1 MDHIECILRKWLSG
15 LVSVLL
21 LILLFP
27 GKAFALETAE
37 EFLYNENI
45 YYQINALD
53 EVVITR
59 SRASVKEAIIP
70 AEIDGRPVTEI
81 QNNAFQSRTRL
92 TTVSLPDTIRKIGD
106 YAFYQCTRLET
117 VEIPDTVAHIGWGI
131 LAGTPWLESQPEGCV
146 IAGDQILIGYRG
158 SDSQVVIPE
167 GTTAIAGRAFE
178 DCENMMSVSIPSTVT
193 EIGGLAFS
201 GCSKLSECTIPEGV
215 VSVGEYAFNWCIA
228 LQTAEIADSV
238 TSIGN
243 HAFVGCSSLISVEL
257 PSRLTRIESAVF
269 FGCSNLTR
277 IQIPPTVTDI
287 GSDAFYGCLSLKEVA
302 LRSTVRSIG
311 AGAFGDCTSLEK
323 LTIFNVDCQI
333 SDSEETIA
341 ASSVIYGLSG
351 STAQTYAQNHGRQFM
366 TAEPLPGDVDESG
379 NIEISDASEILLIYA
394 QVGASLISAPGAYDL
409 LAGDMN
415 KDGILDIAD
424 ATQVLTIYAMR
435 GAGLL

>member
-1 MDHIECILRKWLSG
+1 MDRIECTLRKWLSG
-15 LVSVLL
+15 LFSVLL

-27 GKAFALETAE
+27 GKVFALETAE

-59 SRASVKEAIIP
+59 SRASVKEAVIP

-92 TTVSLPDTIRKIGD
+92 TTVSLPDTIQRIGD

-117 VEIPDTVAHIGWGI
+117 VEIPDTVTQIGWGI
-131 LAGTPWLESQPEGCV
+131 LAGTPWLENQPEGCV
-146 IAGDQILIGYRG
+146 IMGNQILIGYRG

-178 DCENMMSVSIPSTVT
+178 DCESLMSVSIPSTVT

-201 GCSKLSECTIPEGV
+201 GCSKLTECTIPEGV
-215 VSVGEYAFNWCIA
+215 VSLGEYAFNWCIA

-238 TSIGN
+238 AAIGN
-243 HAFVGCSSLISVEL
+243 HAFVGCSSLISVKL
-257 PSRLTRIESAVF
+257 PSKLTRIESAVF
-269 FGCSNLTR
+269 LGCSNLTKV
-277 IQIPPTVTDI
+277 QIPDTVTDI
-287 GSDAFYGCLSLKEVA
+287 GSDAFYGCLSLREVT

-311 AGAFGDCTSLEK
+311 ARAFGECTSLEK
-323 LTIFNVDCQI
+323 LTIFNDSCQI
-333 SDSEETIA
+333 SDSAETIA
-341 ASSVIYGLSG
+341 ASSAIYGLRG
-351 STAQTYAQNHGRQFM
+351 STAQTYAQTYERQFM
-366 TAEPLPGDVDESG
+366 IAEPVPGDVNENG
-379 NIEISDASEILLIYA
+379 LIEIADASRILLLYA
-394 QVGASLISAPGAYDL
+394 QVGANLISAPGAYEL

-415 KDGILDIAD
+415 GDGILDISD
-424 ATQVLTIYAMR
+424 ATQVLLIYAR
-435 GAGLL
+435 KGAGLE